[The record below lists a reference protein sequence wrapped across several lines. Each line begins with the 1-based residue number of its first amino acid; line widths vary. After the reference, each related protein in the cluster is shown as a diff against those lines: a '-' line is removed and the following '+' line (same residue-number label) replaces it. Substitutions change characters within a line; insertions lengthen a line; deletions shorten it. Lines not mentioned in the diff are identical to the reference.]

1 MINYNYK
8 SYFTREGY
16 PKTVTI
22 QYTPVGSSYK
32 RLLNADL
39 EADSFVLD
47 DPLCTADQLEFGTC
61 LASSVEFNVGSNVTD
76 LEIGMQLRITIIV
89 NQSAPS
95 TTPIYFGYFYITSIE
110 LSGDKVWRKVKAY
123 DQMAT
128 ILNAEMADWYNGLFP
143 NTGDTITIKN
153 MRDSFFNYLGITQ
166 DTATLINDNVSVGKT
181 INSASISGKQIIEA
195 ICQMNGV
202 FGKISRYNKFKYVSL
217 DDTVRTEVGTNGT
230 YLSAEC
236 ESYVTAAIDKVQIR
250 TNENDIGAI
259 VGSGTNALIIENN
272 FLLFGKDSTELT
284 TIGTA
289 ILNKVS
295 GITLRPFKAKL
306 LGLPYM
312 EVGDAIRITTAN
324 QTIDSYIL
332 RRKLT
337 GIQCLFDEMEA
348 KSTQAREEQLNTTN
362 HSMLL
367 LAYKSNELTRTVEET
382 QSTITQILDPTDPTS
397 LQSQITQNAQ
407 AITLKVS
414 KGEVISS
421 INQSAEAVTID
432 ANKINLNGAVTA
444 NNNVTIDTNGVITAV
459 GATLSN
465 CTVSSYES
473 KALYSHPGEVDIEE
487 GRITLYDR
495 LAKSNGIYE
504 SRILVLDTSYS
515 DGTGIKFYTPYAN
528 PQTDPA
534 AWIFSN
540 SHDLQLRIDSTT
552 ELINLMPGNLEML
565 QCKYNTGYLNYTWY
579 GYVLQPSDERLKKDV
594 KALSDLVISAIGKV
608 ELKQFVFDRPN
619 KKMNT
624 GKVVFG
630 AVAQEVIKQLEA
642 SGLDVKTLDIISE
655 FEDPTNHVTY
665 YGLNYDEFLIARI
678 AYLEKKVESL
688 EERIAKLEQIIL
700 KGADN
705 D

>member
-76 LEIGMQLRITIIV
+76 LEIGMRLQITIIV
-89 NQSAPS
+89 NQPAPS

-153 MRDSFFNYLGITQ
+153 MRDSFFIYLGITQ
-166 DTATLINDNVSVGKT
+166 DTTTLINDNVSVGKT

-348 KSTQAREEQLNTTN
+348 KSTQVREEQLNTTN

-414 KGEVISS
+414 KGEVSSEISQEAGQ
-421 INQSAEAVTID
+421 ITISA
-432 ANKINLNGAVTA
+432 N
-444 NNNVTIDTNGVITAV
+444 
-459 GATLSN
+459 
-465 CTVSSYES
+465 
-473 KALYSHPGEVDIEE
+473 
-487 GRITLYDR
+487 R
-495 LAKSNGIYE
+495 L
-504 SRILVLDTSYS
+504 V
-515 DGTGIKFYTPYAN
+515 
-528 PQTDPA
+528 
-534 AWIFSN
+534 
-540 SHDLQLRIDSTT
+540 IDSTGFKLDANGKAQFISEDT
-552 ELINLMPGNLEML
+552 TNKFVINDVSDQSNYVIRVQKNKSWESGAADEWADSFSVDKDGVVSAKSIQLYSPYNPTQYYALLSYDKIDTTCVVRCLNLTASSYIHASSIKTTATNGTDEFAHNVTVGNKITANIFAFKYNSSSSYFDGTFRISASYNTLELGPSEIKSSTTLTIRSSGTASGVVIGSTSDRIAFFGGTVHAKNTVNKLSSSATLATVITKVNDLLTALKDYNLINS
-565 QCKYNTGYLNYTWY
+565 T
-579 GYVLQPSDERLKKDV
+579 
-594 KALSDLVISAIGKV
+594 
-608 ELKQFVFDRPN
+608 
-619 KKMNT
+619 
-624 GKVVFG
+624 
-630 AVAQEVIKQLEA
+630 
-642 SGLDVKTLDIISE
+642 
-655 FEDPTNHVTY
+655 
-665 YGLNYDEFLIARI
+665 
-678 AYLEKKVESL
+678 
-688 EERIAKLEQIIL
+688 
-700 KGADN
+700 
-705 D
+705 

>member
-1 MINYNYK
+1 MITYAHPEYFTTEGYAKDIAIRYKPSSQSNYK
-8 SYFTREGY
+8 YLY
-16 PKTVTI
+16 
-22 QYTPVGSSYK
+22 
-32 RLLNADL
+32 NADL

-61 LASSVEFNVGSNVTD
+61 LASSIEFNVGTSITD
-76 LEIGMQLRITIIV
+76 LAIGQQLRVNLTVNGSQITV
-89 NQSAPS
+89 
-95 TTPIYFGYFYITSIE
+95 GYYRITSIE
-110 LSGDKVWRKVKAY
+110 LSGDKVWRHVKAY
-123 DQMAT
+123 DDMAK
-128 ILNAEMADWYNGLFP
+128 ILNAEMVDWYNSLFP
-143 NTGDTITIKN
+143 NAGDTITIKN
-153 MRDSFFNYLGITQ
+153 MRDSFFAQFSSISQQT
-166 DTATLINDNVSVGKT
+166 TTLINDNVSVGKT
-181 INSASISGKQIIEA
+181 INSNSISGKQIIEA
-195 ICQMNGV
+195 ICQINGV
-202 FGKISRYNKFKYVSL
+202 FGKIKRNNGTFTYISL

-324 QTIDSYIL
+324 QIIDSYIL

-414 KGEVISS
+414 KGEVSSEISQEAGQITISS
-421 INQSAEAVTID
+421 NRLVINSTGFKLD
-432 ANKINLNGAVTA
+432 ANGRATFGSEDTENKLDILDVNDSSNYLIRAQKYQAWWWGYTGWQDSFSVDKDGLVNCKKIIFKNDQGITSHIGVDGTNMVGNMYISGTLGCSLALSTTTASGNL
-444 NNNVTIDTNGVITAV
+444 TIAGTGTSSIAGKLEAKQFAFKSPTSSDNYFDGQFKVHDTYGTLTLTSQEIISPTTLTIKSSGSASGVVIGSTSGRIAFFGGTVHAKNTVNKLSSSATLATVITKV
-459 GATLSN
+459 NDLLT
-465 CTVSSYES
+465 
-473 KALYSHPGEVDIEE
+473 ALKDY
-487 GRITLYDR
+487 
-495 LAKSNGIYE
+495 N
-504 SRILVLDTSYS
+504 
-515 DGTGIKFYTPYAN
+515 
-528 PQTDPA
+528 
-534 AWIFSN
+534 
-540 SHDLQLRIDSTT
+540 
-552 ELINLMPGNLEML
+552 LINS
-565 QCKYNTGYLNYTWY
+565 T
-579 GYVLQPSDERLKKDV
+579 
-594 KALSDLVISAIGKV
+594 
-608 ELKQFVFDRPN
+608 
-619 KKMNT
+619 
-624 GKVVFG
+624 
-630 AVAQEVIKQLEA
+630 
-642 SGLDVKTLDIISE
+642 
-655 FEDPTNHVTY
+655 
-665 YGLNYDEFLIARI
+665 
-678 AYLEKKVESL
+678 
-688 EERIAKLEQIIL
+688 
-700 KGADN
+700 
-705 D
+705 

>member
-76 LEIGMQLRITIIV
+76 LEIGMRLQITIIV
-89 NQSAPS
+89 NQPAPS

-143 NTGDTITIKN
+143 NAGDTITIKN
-153 MRDSFFNYLGITQ
+153 MRDSFFIYLGITQ
-166 DTATLINDNVSVGKT
+166 DTTTLINDNVSVGKT

-348 KSTQAREEQLNTTN
+348 KSTQVREEQLNTTN

-414 KGEVISS
+414 KGEVSSEISQEAGQ
-421 INQSAEAVTID
+421 ITISA
-432 ANKINLNGAVTA
+432 N
-444 NNNVTIDTNGVITAV
+444 
-459 GATLSN
+459 
-465 CTVSSYES
+465 
-473 KALYSHPGEVDIEE
+473 
-487 GRITLYDR
+487 R
-495 LAKSNGIYE
+495 L
-504 SRILVLDTSYS
+504 V
-515 DGTGIKFYTPYAN
+515 
-528 PQTDPA
+528 
-534 AWIFSN
+534 
-540 SHDLQLRIDSTT
+540 IDSTGFKLDANGKAQFISEDT
-552 ELINLMPGNLEML
+552 TNKFVINDVSDQSNYVIRVQKNKSWESGAADEWADSFSVDKDGVVSAKSIQLYSPYNPTQYYALLSYDKIDTTCVVRCLNLTASSYIHASSIKTTATNGTDEFAHNVTVGNKITANIFAFKYNSSSSYFDGTFRISASYNTLELGPSEIKSSTTLTIRSSGTASGVVIGSTSDRIAFFGGTVHAKNTVNKLSSSATLATVITKVNDLLTALKDYNLINS
-565 QCKYNTGYLNYTWY
+565 T
-579 GYVLQPSDERLKKDV
+579 
-594 KALSDLVISAIGKV
+594 
-608 ELKQFVFDRPN
+608 
-619 KKMNT
+619 
-624 GKVVFG
+624 
-630 AVAQEVIKQLEA
+630 
-642 SGLDVKTLDIISE
+642 
-655 FEDPTNHVTY
+655 
-665 YGLNYDEFLIARI
+665 
-678 AYLEKKVESL
+678 
-688 EERIAKLEQIIL
+688 
-700 KGADN
+700 
-705 D
+705 

>member
-1 MINYNYK
+1 MITYAHPEYFTTEGYAKDIAIRYKPSSQSNYK
-8 SYFTREGY
+8 YLY
-16 PKTVTI
+16 
-22 QYTPVGSSYK
+22 
-32 RLLNADL
+32 NADL

-61 LASSVEFNVGSNVTD
+61 LASSIEFNVGTSITD
-76 LEIGMQLRITIIV
+76 LAIGQQLRV
-89 NQSAPS
+89 NLTVNGSQM
-95 TTPIYFGYFYITSIE
+95 TVGYFRITSIE
-110 LSGDKVWRKVKAY
+110 LSGDKVWRHVKAY
-123 DQMAT
+123 DDMAK
-128 ILNAEMADWYNGLFP
+128 ILNAEMVDWYNSLFP
-143 NTGDTITIKN
+143 NAGDTITIKN
-153 MRDSFFNYLGITQ
+153 MRDSFFTQ
-166 DTATLINDNVSVGKT
+166 FGSVSQQTTILINDNVSVGKT
-181 INSASISGKQIIEA
+181 INSNSISGKQIIEA
-195 ICQMNGV
+195 ICQINGV
-202 FGKISRYNKFKYVSL
+202 FGKIKRNNGTFTYISL

-236 ESYVTAAIDKVQIR
+236 ESYVTTAIDKVQIR

-414 KGEVISS
+414 KGEVSSEISQEAGQITISS
-421 INQSAEAVTID
+421 N
-432 ANKINLNGAVTA
+432 
-444 NNNVTIDTNGVITAV
+444 
-459 GATLSN
+459 
-465 CTVSSYES
+465 
-473 KALYSHPGEVDIEE
+473 
-487 GRITLYDR
+487 R
-495 LAKSNGIYE
+495 L
-504 SRILVLDTSYS
+504 V
-515 DGTGIKFYTPYAN
+515 
-528 PQTDPA
+528 
-534 AWIFSN
+534 
-540 SHDLQLRIDSTT
+540 IDSTGFKLDANGRATFGSEDT
-552 ELINLMPGNLEML
+552 ENKLDILDVNDSSNYLIRAQKYQAWWWGYTGWQDSFSVDKDGLVNCKKIIFKNDQGITSHIGVDGTNMVGYMYIAGTLGCSLALSTTTTSGNLTIAGTGTSSIAGKLEAKQFAFKSPTSSDNYFDGQFKVHDTYGTLTLTSQELVSPTTLTIKSSGSASGVVIGSTSGRIAFFGGTVHAKNTVNKLSSSATLATVITKVNDLLTALKDYNLINS
-565 QCKYNTGYLNYTWY
+565 T
-579 GYVLQPSDERLKKDV
+579 
-594 KALSDLVISAIGKV
+594 
-608 ELKQFVFDRPN
+608 
-619 KKMNT
+619 
-624 GKVVFG
+624 
-630 AVAQEVIKQLEA
+630 
-642 SGLDVKTLDIISE
+642 
-655 FEDPTNHVTY
+655 
-665 YGLNYDEFLIARI
+665 
-678 AYLEKKVESL
+678 
-688 EERIAKLEQIIL
+688 
-700 KGADN
+700 
-705 D
+705 

>member
-32 RLLNADL
+32 RLRNADL

-76 LEIGMQLRITIIV
+76 LEIGMRLQITIIV
-89 NQSAPS
+89 NQPAPS

-143 NTGDTITIKN
+143 NAGDTITIKN

-236 ESYVTAAIDKVQIR
+236 ESYVTTAIDKVQIR

-284 TIGTA
+284 TIGTT

-414 KGEVISS
+414 KGEVSSEISQEAGQITISS
-421 INQSAEAVTID
+421 N
-432 ANKINLNGAVTA
+432 
-444 NNNVTIDTNGVITAV
+444 
-459 GATLSN
+459 
-465 CTVSSYES
+465 
-473 KALYSHPGEVDIEE
+473 
-487 GRITLYDR
+487 R
-495 LAKSNGIYE
+495 L
-504 SRILVLDTSYS
+504 V
-515 DGTGIKFYTPYAN
+515 
-528 PQTDPA
+528 
-534 AWIFSN
+534 
-540 SHDLQLRIDSTT
+540 IDSTGFKLDANGRATFGSEDT
-552 ELINLMPGNLEML
+552 ENKLDILDVNDSSNYLIRAQKYQAWWWGYTGWQDSFSVDKDGLVNCKKIIFKNDQGITSHIGVDGTNMVGNMYISGTLGCSLALSTTTTSGNLTIAGTGTSSIAGKLEAKQFAFKSPTSSDNYFDGQFKVHDTYGTLTLTSQELVSPTTLTIKSSGSASGVVIGGTSGRIAFFGGTVHAKNTVNKLSSSATLATVITKVNDLLTALKDYNLINS
-565 QCKYNTGYLNYTWY
+565 T
-579 GYVLQPSDERLKKDV
+579 
-594 KALSDLVISAIGKV
+594 
-608 ELKQFVFDRPN
+608 
-619 KKMNT
+619 
-624 GKVVFG
+624 
-630 AVAQEVIKQLEA
+630 
-642 SGLDVKTLDIISE
+642 
-655 FEDPTNHVTY
+655 
-665 YGLNYDEFLIARI
+665 
-678 AYLEKKVESL
+678 
-688 EERIAKLEQIIL
+688 
-700 KGADN
+700 
-705 D
+705 